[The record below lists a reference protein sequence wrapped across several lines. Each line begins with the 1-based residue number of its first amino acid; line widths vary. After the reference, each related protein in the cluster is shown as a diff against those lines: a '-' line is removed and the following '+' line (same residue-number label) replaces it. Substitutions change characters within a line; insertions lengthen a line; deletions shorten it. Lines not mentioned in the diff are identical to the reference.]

1 MGVTWLF
8 NGGGGVVAGLFNRG
22 WLCCIMS
29 LTGLFNGG
37 EGSWQGCLIGGGCA
51 V

>member
-1 MGVTWLF
+1 MG
-8 NGGGGVVAGLFNRG
+8 VAGLFNRG
-22 WLCCIMS
+22 WLCCIMG

-37 EGSWQGCLIGGGCA
+37 DRA